1 MSRRSSSAAAK
12 SAVSPDRGNA
22 PSRPPGRSASLADV
36 AMLAGVSTGTASRA
50 LSRPDMISEETRR
63 LVLQAVDR
71 LGYVANGAARALVM
85 RRTMTVGAIVP
96 RFGTSSFPTLI
107 QSLEAKLASQGYTL
121 LISAPEHGAPNQDA
135 ILRSL
140 LGRGVDAV
148 ALLGTQHS
156 RDIFNMLASHGTP
169 YVMMWGAPDAEG
181 RCVGFDESLAASL
194 AIDHLADLGHR
205 RIGFI
210 GGRMADNERARNRF
224 TGLTQAMARR
234 GLVLDEHARI
244 ETDYGFREGFE
255 AMQTIVSR
263 QTRISAVACGNDYL
277 AAGALA
283 ALNAL
288 GMAVPGALSVVS
300 FNDNDFAPYLHPAL
314 TTVRLPIR
322 EIGEAA
328 GAYLLSCLQGSSVDA
343 SMAPR
348 DLPVQ
353 LMVRASTGPAAS

>member
-1 MSRRSSSAAAK
+1 
-12 SAVSPDRGNA
+12 
-22 PSRPPGRSASLADV
+22 
-36 AMLAGVSTGTASRA
+36 
-50 LSRPDMISEETRR
+50 
-63 LVLQAVDR
+63 
-71 LGYVANGAARALVM
+71 
-85 RRTMTVGAIVP
+85 
-96 RFGTSSFPTLI
+96 
-107 QSLEAKLASQGYTL
+107 
-121 LISAPEHGAPNQDA
+121 
-135 ILRSL
+135 
-140 LGRGVDAV
+140 
-148 ALLGTQHS
+148 
-156 RDIFNMLASHGTP
+156 
-169 YVMMWGAPDAEG
+169 
-181 RCVGFDESLAASL
+181 
-194 AIDHLADLGHR
+194 
-205 RIGFI
+205 
-210 GGRMADNERARNRF
+210 MADNERARNRF

-353 LMVRASTGPAAS
+353 LMVRASTGPAAT